1 MATLRLT
8 GMRRN
13 GIGKGAARKLRREGL
28 VPAVVY
34 GGEEVA
40 PLAVDRRELMN
51 ILAGG
56 RAETSILGLVISGEG
71 KQRQVM
77 IKEVQLDP
85 VRREPLHVDLYEVSM
100 DRVIRVSVPITL
112 VGEAVGVRRDGGI
125 LHHLS
130 RELEIE
136 CLPGRIPEEV
146 TVDISSLEMGH
157 VMHVGDLQLG
167 EGIRV
172 LTHPE
177 EPVASVARP
186 VVEKVEV
193 PEEVPEKAAAPTEEP
208 QAEKRPAE

>member
-1 MATLRLT
+1 VATLRLT

-34 GGEEVA
+34 GGDEVA

-186 VVEKVEV
+186 TVEKV
-193 PEEVPEKAAAPTEEP
+193 AAPTEEP

>member
-1 MATLRLT
+1 
-8 GMRRN
+8 MRRN